1 MSHFQWNGN
10 VYPMPQGWNG
20 LSVEDWFYQLECVR
34 DRLMNADEEDLEPI
48 HDESGSPLDPEE
60 VLLIRVFGFRDGG
73 HWEAFRGWGV
83 ASWAAH
89 LGHDPTDLEFRLGGV
104 ARERIM
110 REKAGAMTGQ
120 GGRAGGGGLDPVEG
134 VTMEQWAHVQASLA
148 GGGNIDALI
157 ARAGMDRPK
166 WDRVSAEWMQR
177 MTTDTS
183 GAIATAYGNAF
194 AGASQGQYGGQA
206 AHAAAVGVGGDL
218 GGEPVPFERF
228 VEIQEA
234 MSAGAS
240 RGYDANAVLAHFGMS
255 ALDWSNVG
263 MFWSKRMQQEA
274 MKYHQLYNQYSEMYR
289 ARYSG

>member
-1 MSHFQWNGN
+1 MSQFQWNGN
-10 VYPMPQGWNG
+10 VYPMPEGWSG
-20 LSVEDWFYQLECVR
+20 LEIDEWFYRLESVR

-48 HDESGSPLDPEE
+48 HDEDGNQLDPEE

-83 ASWAAH
+83 SSWAANMRQ
-89 LGHDPTDLEFRLGGV
+89 DPTDLEFRLGGV

-120 GGRAGGGGLDPVEG
+120 GGGGGLDPVEG
-134 VTMEQWAHVQASLA
+134 VTMEQWAHVQAALA
-148 GGGNIDALI
+148 GGGDIDLLI
-157 ARAGMDRPK
+157 AGAGMDRPK
-166 WDRVSAEWMQR
+166 WDRVSAVWMQR

-194 AGASQGQYGGQA
+194 AGASQGQYGAQA

-218 GGEPVPFERF
+218 GGEPIPFERF

-234 MSAGAS
+234 MGVWTSQGH
-240 RGYDANAVLAHFGMS
+240 DANAVLAHFGMS
-255 ALDWSNVG
+255 ALDWSNAG
-263 MFWSKRMQQEA
+263 MFWSKRIQQEA
-274 MKYHQLYNQYSEMYR
+274 MKYHELYTRFSDFYR
-289 ARYSG
+289 AKYSGQ